1 MIGAIVRW
9 RSLFELMI
17 LDILFQY
24 DLTGQTN
31 RTGDSD
37 PKTRATDIIAQL
49 DVSGEKKLSR
59 EEFIAG

>member
-1 MIGAIVRW
+1 
-9 RSLFELMI
+9 MI